1 MNELNLPAKIKSPSE
16 ELTTIRDQA
25 LIYGAFVASILG
37 SVLFIIQV
45 IDSLQSG
52 QFTQLIPTGIALLGV
67 LFLTFFRRIN
77 FEIRFYGLVAILTI
91 IGITNLVQKGILGD
105 SRLYFRLAIFLM
117 SVMTTRLIS
126 IIFAAVV
133 SLVMTGIGINF
144 LLGIIPLQTL
154 GAVSAGTTSEWILG
168 ILTLVLFSAIIIII
182 SDVLI
187 RRFISSLTNEITLAE
202 DLNHEKKTRDETIKQ
217 QTAELIKRNSQR
229 DLANQIARD
238 IATLTDQPALLQK
251 TVDLIRDRFGFYH
264 AGVFLLDGNKEFAVL
279 SSATGEAGKR
289 MLEQKHKLRAGQEGI
304 VGRVVVTGEPRIALD
319 VGADAVHFRNP
330 MLPETRSE
338 MALPL
343 RVGETVIGALDV
355 QSQQESAFVKE
366 DVDILQTIA
375 DQLAVGIERTR
386 ILEKLETTVKDL
398 TNVSESITGQSWQ
411 RFGQKTGTNISFSA
425 GTEGEKIEKTI
436 PPEADESMKSGQIIE
451 KKVKVG
457 RDERLVMAIP
467 LRLYGQII
475 GSIDL
480 HFASTEIDEATK
492 QYYSAL
498 ADRLAVGLE
507 NARKNEEIQLRA
519 NNEHLVR
526 DLTTKVQSYT
536 SIDDILR
543 TAASELG
550 RSLGLSEVEVGLIP
564 QPEKQSEG

>member
-45 IDSLQSG
+45 INSLQSG

-91 IGITNLVQKGILGD
+91 IGITNLVQKGIQGD
-105 SRLYFRLAIFLM
+105 GRLYFLLAIFLM

-144 LLGIIPLQTL
+144 LLGIIPLQTS
-154 GAVSAGTTSEWILG
+154 GAGSAGTTSEWILG

-182 SDVLI
+182 SDVLL

-202 DLNHEKKTRDETIKQ
+202 NLDTERKTRDETIKQ
-217 QTAELIKRNSQR
+217 QTDELTKRNSQR

-264 AGVFLLDGNKEFAVL
+264 AGVFLLDSNKEFAVL
-279 SSATGEAGKR
+279 GSATGEAGKR

-304 VGRVVVTGEPRIALD
+304 VGRVVGTGEPHIALD

-467 LRLYGQII
+467 LHLYGQII

-550 RSLGLSEVEVGLIP
+550 RSLGLSEVEVGLLP